1 VNTNVGPVTIQFSSD
16 EVGLMTLPGG
26 RTTAIQRSRF

>member
-16 EVGLMTLPGG
+16 EAGLMTLPGG
-26 RTTAIQRSRF
+26 RTTAIQRFRF